1 MQQTI
6 LVKSKHLV
14 GGMMMLMLS
23 AGTMQATGN
32 TGWFKEPI
40 KDSIIITRNQ
50 SNKKYQVKFYPS
62 AKQEALFFS
71 ASGEEGKVY
80 QIYLFTMENTLV
92 KQTQIRNRETTIIQ
106 KPAKGSYL
114 FEVFSDDERIESGSL
129 IVQ

>member
-23 AGTMQATGN
+23 TGTMQATGN

-40 KDSIIITRNQ
+40 KDSIVITRNQ